1 MNKVKQKDLLLYSG
15 LIILGLAA
23 PFLFPGFK
31 VQLTILCVLIVL
43 AMTWNLQGGE
53 MGYNTFGNILFY
65 GLGMYLT
72 ASVQVGMFFPLAE
85 WTESGGEKTFV
96 HTTSQYFQ
104 GMGVGL
110 LVAALVPT
118 IIAGAIGYAI
128 LGLRG
133 HYFAICTLGLGIA
146 AGEIAGGIEIIGAGQ
161 GFTTPPFPK
170 DIVDPG
176 ARGDFFLLLSFV
188 LLIGTFVFIKWI
200 YGSRFKLILNAIRD
214 NEDKAEAMGIQTM
227 KYKIVGWMVS
237 AFFAGLAGGIM
248 GGLIGYIDSTDVAF
262 DGREMGVFMVLM
274 AILGGKGTLWGPVIG
289 ATLFHFLKEGFWT
302 LILGWQYV
310 ALGVL
315 IVVIVIYFPEGLMG
329 WLREK
334 YPERFG
340 EVIDEKDRK
349 AQVEIKMSILEV
361 KNVSKS
367 FGGVQANVDISVSVE
382 QGSIVGL
389 IGPNGSGKTTLFNS
403 IVGTHPIDQG
413 SIIFDNTEVSE
424 MPVPAVAKL
433 GLLRTFQQTK
443 NLFKT

>member
-1 MNKVKQKDLLLYSG
+1 MEQARALLL
-15 LIILGLAA
+15 
-23 PFLFPGFK
+23 
-31 VQLTILCVLIVL
+31 
-43 AMTWNLQGGE
+43 
-53 MGYNTFGNILFY
+53 
-65 GLGMYLT
+65 
-72 ASVQVGMFFPLAE
+72 
-85 WTESGGEKTFV
+85 
-96 HTTSQYFQ
+96 H
-104 GMGVGL
+104 
-110 LVAALVPT
+110 
-118 IIAGAIGYAI
+118 
-128 LGLRG
+128 
-133 HYFAICTLGLGIA
+133 H
-146 AGEIAGGIEIIGAGQ
+146 
-161 GFTTPPFPK
+161 FPK

-176 ARGDFFLLLSFV
+176 ARGDFFYFLSFV

-349 AQVEIKMSILEV
+349 AQVELK
-361 KNVSKS
+361 
-367 FGGVQANVDISVSVE
+367 
-382 QGSIVGL
+382 
-389 IGPNGSGKTTLFNS
+389 
-403 IVGTHPIDQG
+403 
-413 SIIFDNTEVSE
+413 
-424 MPVPAVAKL
+424 
-433 GLLRTFQQTK
+433 
-443 NLFKT
+443 